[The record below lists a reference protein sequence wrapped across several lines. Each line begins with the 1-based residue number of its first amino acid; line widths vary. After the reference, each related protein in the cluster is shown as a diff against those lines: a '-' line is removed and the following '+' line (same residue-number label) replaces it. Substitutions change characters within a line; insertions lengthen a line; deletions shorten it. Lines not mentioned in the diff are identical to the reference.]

1 MNDMKKSMN
10 RTMFAG
16 AGVALL
22 IILAVWIC
30 RAPNR
35 RFPKELIGEWHTTDP
50 MYADRT
56 FELDPVCISF
66 TTGGGTVAVGFIQEV
81 KEVSEPG
88 RTLYTISY
96 SMDDAQNVVSFY
108 YDLNKGKV
116 IWFKNQERVVWR
128 KDQEN

>member
-66 TTGGGTVAVGFIQEV
+66 TTGGRTVAVGFIQEV

-108 YDLNKGKV
+108 YDLNKG
-116 IWFKNQERVVWR
+116 
-128 KDQEN
+128 